1 MASTNALSRA
11 GLNEWVKTRVPEGP
25 EREIGM
31 QQRGAARILE
41 TTNRVTGTG
50 QRWSPRLCGVIGGL
64 AMLLTLP
71 VPALGQGQDSTP
83 GERYVRVMAELL
95 PGTWDNASQA
105 YFDRRRGL
113 ETGDRHDRVHT
124 RITRV
129 DAPAFGAYAF
139 LWTSTVT
146 TADGERSTSHRLA
159 TLSAD
164 GAPDEVVMRHY
175 ISDHP
180 LTEAE
185 LTSLKPEGLRRT
197 EGCDYFFKRRASA
210 FRGAQKPGACAFDWE
225 GQAVTTA
232 NVIELSEDDL
242 FFNDHKTV
250 AASGERITGV
260 ASGEPYWLE
269 RARHFTCH
277 VDMPGVGGG
286 RDEPFERY
294 ADIGLHDKGGV
305 HWFMTREEPP
315 RRMGLSL
322 MAVTWQVLNEDN
334 GNFNRDSLVIYV
346 SEELEGGERKEH
358 GYAFTAPDAERIGVN
373 LKWLLANCSLVPPSV
388 ARPEL

>member
-1 MASTNALSRA
+1 MRQRSESPKRKAATRRPSKSVHRPGPRHPAVVLASLAVLLAVPVTAMA
-11 GLNEWVKTRVPEGP
+11 
-25 EREIGM
+25 
-31 QQRGAARILE
+31 
-41 TTNRVTGTG
+41 
-50 QRWSPRLCGVIGGL
+50 
-64 AMLLTLP
+64 
-71 VPALGQGQDSTP
+71 QGQDSTP
-83 GERYVRVMAELL
+83 GERYIRVMAELL

-113 ETGDRHDRVHT
+113 ESDDRHARVHT
-124 RITRV
+124 RIARV
-129 DAPAFGAYAF
+129 DAPAFGPYAF

-146 TADGERSTSHRLA
+146 SADGDASTSHRIA

-175 ISDHP
+175 FSV
-180 LTEAE
+180 EALQE
-185 LTSLKPEGLRRT
+185 EALAGLSPGDLRRT
-197 EGCDYFFKRRASA
+197 DGCDYHFKRRAGG
-210 FRGAQKPGACAFDWE
+210 FRGSQKPGACAFDWE
-225 GQAVTTA
+225 GQGVTTD
-232 NVIELSEDDL
+232 NVIELSRDDL
-242 FFNDHKTV
+242 FFHDHKTV
-250 AASGERITGV
+250 TATGERITGV
-260 ASGEPYWLE
+260 ASGEPFWLE

-294 ADIGLHDKGGV
+294 PGIDLHDKGGA
-305 HWFMTREEPP
+305 HWFTTREDEP
-315 RRMGLSL
+315 RRIGLSL

-346 SEELEGGERKEH
+346 SEELEGRERKEH

-373 LKWLLANCSLVPPSV
+373 LKWLLANCSLVPPSE